1 MEELK
6 PCPFCGGDARL
17 EVFGDTCCAVVCQE
31 CHAGTTVVNG
41 EYSSQ
46 VVELWNQR
54 SERTCRIVSYVDKS
68 PASYGGLVHRCSSCG
83 KALPKALFRNGWT
96 ALDYC
101 PRCGA
106 KVVG

>member
-1 MEELK
+1 MGELK

-31 CHAGTTVVNG
+31 CYAGTTVVNG

-54 SERTCRIVSYVDKS
+54 SERTCRAVLPPYEPGVEEIHV
-68 PASYGGLVHRCSSCG
+68 CSGCG
-83 KALPKALFRNGWT
+83 RQLL
-96 ALDYC
+96 LEDDDEYC

-106 KVVG
+106 KLVEG